1 MVEQAGHALGK
12 FEPHHLVGVV
22 QVTGQARVGVDERA
36 VSQRAVDPPGQ
47 HRRGQR
53 RFGDHIGQ
61 QLCHLLPQPAGKK
74 AELHVGTD
82 AVVVGD
88 RQVERTPHGL
98 AGHHDLV
105 RIEHAAAAL
114 RKLVDQ
120 PLREDLVAVREVE
133 VEHGVGIAAAGCVL

>member
-1 MVEQAGHALGK
+1 MPATQITSNGRLRRLLMAAK
-12 FEPHHLVGVV
+12 
-22 QVTGQARVGVDERA
+22 VTR
-36 VSQRAVDPPGQ
+36 
-47 HRRGQR
+47 
-53 RFGDHIGQ
+53 
-61 QLCHLLPQPAGKK
+61 PQ
-74 AELHVGTD
+74 GT
-82 AVVVGD
+82 
-88 RQVERTPHGL
+88 PL